1 MKGQE
6 KPLLVILIGPTG
18 IGKSDLAIR
27 LALRLNIGVIS
38 ADSRQIYR
46 ELPIGTAA
54 PTDEDCARCQHF
66 FIGTKSICEP
76 YSASQYEQ
84 DALRL
89 LDELYHKQSVA
100 LVTGGSM
107 MYIDALCDGIDD
119 MPDVKPEIRKAV
131 YQRWEEEGLSNILE
145 ELWVLDP
152 IYYERVDHQNYKRV
166 LHGYEVCLSAGKPFS
181 SFHTRTVKER
191 PFRALK
197 VGLKMPREMLYE
209 RINQRVV
216 KMMDLGLLEEARK
229 VYPYRNLNA
238 LNTVGYKELFAYFDG
253 QLSLDDAITKIQKNS
268 RVYARKQETWWK
280 KQTDIHWFSPADE
293 TDILDLI
300 GGNLR

>member
-89 LDELYHKQSVA
+89 LDELYHKHGGISHWRLNDVYRCA
-100 LVTGGSM
+100 L
-107 MYIDALCDGIDD
+107 
-119 MPDVKPEIRKAV
+119 
-131 YQRWEEEGLSNILE
+131 RW
-145 ELWVLDP
+145 
-152 IYYERVDHQNYKRV
+152 H
-166 LHGYEVCLSAGKPFS
+166 
-181 SFHTRTVKER
+181 
-191 PFRALK
+191 
-197 VGLKMPREMLYE
+197 
-209 RINQRVV
+209 
-216 KMMDLGLLEEARK
+216 
-229 VYPYRNLNA
+229 
-238 LNTVGYKELFAYFDG
+238 
-253 QLSLDDAITKIQKNS
+253 
-268 RVYARKQETWWK
+268 
-280 KQTDIHWFSPADE
+280 
-293 TDILDLI
+293 
-300 GGNLR
+300 